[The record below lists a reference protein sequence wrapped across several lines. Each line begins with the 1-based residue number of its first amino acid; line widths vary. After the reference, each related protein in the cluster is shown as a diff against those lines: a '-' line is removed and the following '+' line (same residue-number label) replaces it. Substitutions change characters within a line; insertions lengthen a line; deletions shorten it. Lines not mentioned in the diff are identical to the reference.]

1 MNKSESK
8 YFNTALLMDEALIR
22 LLEVK
27 DYEYITVKE
36 ICEKAGVN
44 RSTFYL
50 HYETVNDLLSECLEN
65 IKKRFLDSFAKKP
78 NDFIGSIGTVPL
90 DDLVLISSDYLR
102 PYLTFSKR
110 INLCS
115 GRYIRTHLVCR
126 QRRNTTVYRTFFSDR
141 L

>member
-1 MNKSESK
+1 MDKSESK

-65 IKKRFLDSFAKKP
+65 IK
-78 NDFIGSIGTVPL
+78 
-90 DDLVLISSDYLR
+90 
-102 PYLTFSKR
+102 
-110 INLCS
+110 
-115 GRYIRTHLVCR
+115 
-126 QRRNTTVYRTFFSDR
+126 
-141 L
+141 

>member
-102 PYLTFSKR
+102 QAFSVTQL
-110 INLCS
+110 ISSS
-115 GRYIRTHLVCR
+115 GRKSAISSGEVKRWAL
-126 QRRNTTVYRTFFSDR
+126 
-141 L
+141 

>member
-27 DYEYITVKE
+27 DYEYITIKE

-65 IKKRFLDSFAKKP
+65 IKKRFLIRLQRSLTILSVVSEP
-78 NDFIGSIGTVPL
+78 CRLMILSLLVP
-90 DDLVLISSDYLR
+90 I
-102 PYLTFSKR
+102 
-110 INLCS
+110 I
-115 GRYIRTHLVCR
+115 
-126 QRRNTTVYRTFFSDR
+126 
-141 L
+141 